1 MDTNLKTSLWLQ
13 FGAAIDTLD
22 DAIGLCPEHLW
33 TAVVWP
39 DEEDARYG
47 HFWFIAYHTLFWL
60 DLYLTGS
67 SDGFL
72 PPAPFIRGA
81 LPDQPYTQ
89 DQVRAYLAHCRE
101 KCRATIED
109 LTAERA
115 QQRCPFPWMEP
126 TFLELQL
133 YCMRHVME
141 HAGQL
146 GYFLGAHDVAGIDW
160 VSQARGEVA

>member
-146 GYFLGAHDVAGIDW
+146 GLSLIHI
-160 VSQARGEVA
+160 